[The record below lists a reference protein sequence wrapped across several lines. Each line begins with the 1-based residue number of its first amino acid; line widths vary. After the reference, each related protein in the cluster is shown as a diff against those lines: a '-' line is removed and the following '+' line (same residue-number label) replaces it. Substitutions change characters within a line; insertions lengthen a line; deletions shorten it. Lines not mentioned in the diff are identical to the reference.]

1 VSMPIIDVANLRKS
15 YRTYRKPE
23 GLRAAFG
30 GLFRREA
37 TEVRAVDDI
46 TFSLDAGEMVGF
58 IGPNGAG
65 KTTTLKMLS
74 GLLHP
79 TNGSLRVLGHV
90 PFRREAAFQRQISLV
105 MGQKNQLWWDLPPM
119 DSFVLNREIYDVP
132 DARFRATLAELIDLL
147 DIGDVLDL
155 QVRRLSLGQRMK
167 CELVAALLHQPRV
180 LFLDEPTIGLDV
192 VVQKRIRDF
201 FQLYNRRH
209 DTTVLLTSHY
219 MDDVEQLC
227 RRVIVIDHGRII
239 FDGSLS
245 LLVNR
250 YADTKYV
257 TAVFAQPVERGD
269 LERYGGVVSYEGGL
283 KATLAVSRA
292 THSRQAAALLNAY
305 RIDDLDIRDPGLEEV
320 ITRVFQDQSPGAATP
335 IPSGS
340 AGAPRDQRDASS
352 VPVTPGADD
361 RSTAPSVPSTKGE
374 Q

>member
-1 VSMPIIDVANLRKS
+1 MSTPIIDVANLRKS

-37 TEVRAVDDI
+37 AEARAVDDI

-79 TNGSLRVLGHV
+79 TSGAVRVLGHV
-90 PFRREAAFQRQISLV
+90 PFHREAAFQRQISLV
-105 MGQKNQLWWDLPPM
+105 MGQKNQLWWDLPAM
-119 DSFVLNREIYDVP
+119 DSFVLNREIYGVP
-132 DARFRATLAELIDLL
+132 DARFRATLSELVDLL
-147 DIGDVLDL
+147 ELGDALDV

-201 FQLYNRRH
+201 LRLYNQRH
-209 DTTVLLTSHY
+209 GATVLLTSHY

-227 RRVIVIDHGRII
+227 RRVVVIDHGRLI
-239 FDGSLS
+239 FDGGLS
-245 LLVNR
+245 TLVER
-250 YADTKYV
+250 YAGAKYV
-257 TAVFAQPVERGD
+257 TAVFGQPVERAD
-269 LERYGGVVSYEGGL
+269 LEAYGRVVSYEDGL
-283 KATLAVSRA
+283 KATLAMPREG
-292 THSRQAAALLNAY
+292 HSRQAAALLGAY
-305 RIDDLDIRDPGLEEV
+305 RVDDLDIRDPGLEEV
-320 ITRVFQDQSPGAATP
+320 IARVFQDQ
-335 IPSGS
+335 PSDKDRPVPS
-340 AGAPRDQRDASS
+340 EQRDTR
-352 VPVTPGADD
+352 PADATT
-361 RSTAPSVPSTKGE
+361 SAKGDS
-374 Q
+374 

>member
-1 VSMPIIDVANLRKS
+1 VSIIDVTNLRKS

-37 TEVRAVDDI
+37 TDTWAVDDI
-46 TFSLDAGEMVGF
+46 TFSLDVGEMVGF

-65 KTTTLKMLS
+65 KTTTLKTLS

-79 TNGSLRVLGHV
+79 TSGAVRVLGHV

-119 DSFVLNREIYDVP
+119 DSFALNRALYDVP
-132 DARFRATLAELIDLL
+132 DARFRATLSELVALL
-147 DIGDVLDL
+147 EIGDVLDV

-167 CELVAALLHQPRV
+167 CELVAALLHGPRV

-201 FQLYNRRH
+201 FRLYNTRH

-227 RRVIVIDHGRII
+227 RRVVVIDRGRLI

-245 LLVNR
+245 SLVDR
-250 YADTKYV
+250 YAATKYV
-257 TAVFAQPVERGD
+257 TVVFGQVVERGD
-269 LERYGGVVSYEGGL
+269 LEAYGGVVSYEDGL
-283 KATLAVSRA
+283 KATLEVPRE

-305 RIDDLDIRDPGLEEV
+305 RVDDLDIRDPGLEE
-320 ITRVFQDQSPGAATP
+320 IIARVFQEQGPSIDATEGASGLP
-335 IPSGS
+335 IPAFGE
-340 AGAPRDQRDASS
+340 QRDAHSRG
-352 VPVTPGADD
+352 TAL
-361 RSTAPSVPSTKGE
+361 STEGD
-374 Q
+374 